1 MAPGQVFRDCT
12 ACPEMVVVPSG
23 VFVMGSPESDEER
36 LHIVLDEEGQVF
48 HWTVGELILADG
60 QQLQEGHRLVEPEG
74 PQRYVTIAAPFA
86 LGVSEVTFSEWDA
99 CARAGGC
106 GGLIPDNEG
115 WGRGSRPVVNVSWGD
130 AQRYVEWISEATGEE
145 YRLLS
150 EAEWEYAARAGTETA
165 RYWGGGDSR
174 QCMYANGADAAGAQE
189 YVDWQELGTYVQCSD
204 GYAETAP
211 ARSFD
216 PNAFGL
222 HDMLGNVSEWT
233 EDCWNE
239 RYSSAPIDGSAWLSG
254 DCSRRV
260 SRGGSWLN
268 QPGNLR
274 AANRYPF
281 AGDVSNRSVGFCV
294 ARTLDPRP

>member
-1 MAPGQVFRDCT
+1 MAPGHVFRDCT

-60 QQLQEGHRLVEPEG
+60 QQLQEEHRLVEPER

-86 LGVSEVTFSEWDA
+86 LGESEVTFSEWDA

-115 WGRGSRPVVNVSWGD
+115 WGRGSRPVVKVSWGD

-189 YVDWQELGTYVQCSD
+189 YVDWQELGTYV
-204 GYAETAP
+204 
-211 ARSFD
+211 
-216 PNAFGL
+216 
-222 HDMLGNVSEWT
+222 
-233 EDCWNE
+233 
-239 RYSSAPIDGSAWLSG
+239 
-254 DCSRRV
+254 
-260 SRGGSWLN
+260 
-268 QPGNLR
+268 
-274 AANRYPF
+274 
-281 AGDVSNRSVGFCV
+281 
-294 ARTLDPRP
+294 